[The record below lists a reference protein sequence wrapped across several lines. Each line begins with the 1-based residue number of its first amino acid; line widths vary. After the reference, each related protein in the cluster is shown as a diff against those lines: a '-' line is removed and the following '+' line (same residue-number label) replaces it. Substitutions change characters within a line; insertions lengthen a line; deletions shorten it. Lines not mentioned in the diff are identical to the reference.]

1 MACLYITE
9 QGSKITTSAGKII
22 IECRDGT
29 KKSFPKETLESI
41 MIFGNSSMTVP
52 VKKFC
57 LEKGIK
63 VTFLSTKGKYFGRLA
78 STSHFY
84 AERLKKQVYLSDSN
98 SDCLEFAK
106 KIQAAKIHNQRIILK
121 RYEKHSDK
129 DIKEELDRISIYENE
144 ISQCKSVDEVLGYE
158 GMAAREYFKALSKII
173 REEFA
178 FDGRSRQPPL
188 DALNSMISF
197 GYTIVFYEI
206 FAEVESRDL
215 SPYIGFIHKIK
226 RNHPTLVSDM
236 LEEWRALLVDSTILS
251 LIQGNEISIYEFSHD
266 EETGAVYLSD
276 NAIKI
281 CVRKIEEKMRKEMN
295 YLEYLDSPVS
305 FRRAIWWQI
314 KSLAGC
320 IDNGSFEK
328 YYPLKIK

>member
-78 STSHFY
+78 STSHVY

-129 DIKEELDRISIYENE
+129 DIKEELSKISI
-144 ISQCKSVDEVLGYE
+144 
-158 GMAAREYFKALSKII
+158 
-173 REEFA
+173 
-178 FDGRSRQPPL
+178 
-188 DALNSMISF
+188 
-197 GYTIVFYEI
+197 
-206 FAEVESRDL
+206 
-215 SPYIGFIHKIK
+215 
-226 RNHPTLVSDM
+226 
-236 LEEWRALLVDSTILS
+236 
-251 LIQGNEISIYEFSHD
+251 
-266 EETGAVYLSD
+266 
-276 NAIKI
+276 
-281 CVRKIEEKMRKEMN
+281 
-295 YLEYLDSPVS
+295 
-305 FRRAIWWQI
+305 
-314 KSLAGC
+314 
-320 IDNGSFEK
+320 
-328 YYPLKIK
+328 